1 MERMEHF
8 RHAKVLD
15 GDKTV
20 LDDVEG
26 HLGFHEKAHGRKQWH
41 GYFELTREQHL
52 TSGVRYELMLADGR
66 HAEINAAD
74 VPDSERVGAE
84 THIADFY
91 VVGELRSFRRGL
103 RDDGTRRH
111 VLG

>member
-8 RHAKVLD
+8 RHAKVLE
-15 GDKTV
+15 GEAVV

-41 GYFELTREQHL
+41 GYFELGPHQHL
-52 TSGVRYELMLADGR
+52 KAGSHYELQLADGR

-74 VPDSERVGAE
+74 VPASERAGAA

-91 VVGELRSFRRGL
+91 VVGEVRSHRRGL
-103 RDDGTRRH
+103 RDDGGRKP